1 MSYTQ
6 LIFTFFSHTQLGK
19 EVDLLLLLPKERL
32 LDIGKMLLEL
42 DLESLF
48 VAHYLRWILSIRIVF
63 HCASKLGSTEH
74 IVMYWDY
81 TQN

>member
-48 VAHYLRWILSIRIVF
+48 VAHYLR
-63 HCASKLGSTEH
+63 
-74 IVMYWDY
+74 
-81 TQN
+81 